1 MSAKIS
7 IIGQIAEAERELA
20 MRHKVYPNQVASR
33 AMKQGQAEMLI
44 ARQEAIIKT
53 LKWVQANEP
62 AIRAWLKANRI
73 EVQQDA

>member
-20 MRHKVYPNQVASR
+20 MRHEVYPRRVANR
-33 AMKQGQAEMLI
+33 QMRQGEADMLI

-53 LKWVQANEP
+53 LKWVQDNEP
-62 AIRAWLKANRI
+62 EIRAWLKANRV
-73 EVQQDA
+73 EVQ